1 MASINSVHLLGN
13 LTRDPEVRY
22 TPKGQAVADISIACN
37 RVWYDEQNQKHEEVD
52 FFDVT
57 VFGKQAE
64 NCAKY
69 VGKGCRLHV
78 QGRLKQETWEDKAT
92 GQRKSKVKVI
102 ADSLTYIDFLETN
115 APQQPAAQPRQTT
128 QPQRQQPAQ
137 GQGRSQAPAARPAGR
152 PMPRPSREQSP
163 FINDD
168 NSEIQ
173 Y

>member
-13 LTRDPEVRY
+13 LTRDIEVRY
-22 TPKGQAVADISIACN
+22 TPKGSAVADVSIACN

-78 QGRLKQETWEDKAT
+78 QGRLKQETWEDKTT

-115 APQQPAAQPRQTT
+115 ESQQPAAQPRQPA
-128 QPQRQQPAQ
+128 QAPRQQA
-137 GQGRSQAPAARPAGR
+137 APARNGPPARPQSRPAPRSGR
-152 PMPRPSREQSP
+152 EVSP
-163 FINDD
+163 FVNDGD
-168 NSEIQ
+168 DEIP